1 MCATKST
8 SYHYLHKINY
18 TTTNMEQPIIAPIP
32 ADVLMAELTPERQL
46 RMTNKSHNEIY
57 IVTAH
62 EAPNVMLEIGRL
74 REIAFR
80 EAGGGTGKDCDID
93 EFDTCANC
101 YKQLIVWNPEAREII
116 GGYRYLEGTKW
127 EVNADGQPHLAT
139 SHMFHF
145 SPKFMSDYMPYTIEL
160 GRSFVSLPYQSSRMG
175 AKSLFA
181 LDNLWDGLGA
191 LTVIMPN
198 VRYFFG
204 KMTMYPSYIREG
216 RDMILYFLKKY
227 FDDKEN
233 LVVPLKPLKL
243 ETDERQLEALFC
255 ENNFKGDYRI
265 LNREIRRLGYNIPPL
280 VNAYMSLSPTMKLF
294 GTAINYGFGD
304 VEETGILIAMDE
316 ILEDKRVRHIDS
328 FIREHPEALKITSGA
343 GKVIYKTGY

>member
-1 MCATKST
+1 
-8 SYHYLHKINY
+8 
-18 TTTNMEQPIIAPIP
+18 MEQPIIQPINKE
-32 ADVLMAELTPERQL
+32 LLKSELTPDKQL

-62 EAPNVMLEIGRL
+62 NAPNVMREIGRL
-74 REIAFR
+74 REIVFR
-80 EAGGGTGKDCDID
+80 EAGGGTGKEVDID
-93 EFDTCANC
+93 EFDICENC
-101 YKQLIVWNPEAREII
+101 YKQLIVWNPEEQEII
-116 GGYRYLEGTKW
+116 GGYRYLPGTDW
-127 EVNADGQPHLAT
+127 EYDEKGQPILAT

-145 SPKFMSDYMPYTIEL
+145 SEKFIREYAPQTVEL

-191 LTVIMPN
+191 LTVVRPN
-198 VRYFFG
+198 VRYYFG
-204 KMTMYPSYIREG
+204 KMTMYPSYIRKG

-233 LVVPLKPLKL
+233 LIIPMKPLEL
-243 ETDERQLEALFC
+243 ETNPQELETLFSGR
-255 ENNFKGDYRI
+255 NFKEDYLI
-265 LNREIRRLGYNIPPL
+265 LNREIRLLGYNIPPL

-304 VEETGILIAMDE
+304 VEETGILIAIDE
-316 ILEDKRVRHIDS
+316 IFENKRKRHIDT
-328 FIREHPEALKITSGA
+328 FIAEHRDELKITSGA
-343 GKVIYKTGY
+343 NKIIYKEKD